1 MMAIKEGRKEGKKQ
15 GIIEGR
21 KYNIPIDVDTI
32 KEGAIES
39 KKQIAQKIISKGMC
53 VEEISDITGLT
64 NEEIEN
70 LKD

>member
-15 GIIEGR
+15 GIIEGS
-21 KYNIPIDVDTI
+21 
-32 KEGAIES
+32 ES